1 MDANSSYDFHI
12 YIRDQLNTLS
22 GVNLYFTVPQGTSL
36 VALRKKKICIN
47 TPTPDAALNRALK
60 QGAAVLAKEARHV
73 VGCHFHRPYAA
84 HADGSRMLRADIP
97 IALRLQDQFILSLLQ
112 EILKIQQ
119 ML

>member
-1 MDANSSYDFHI
+1 MC
-12 YIRDQLNTLS
+12 IRDR
-22 GVNLYFTVPQGTSL
+22 YFTVPQGTPL
-36 VALRKKKICIN
+36 VALRKKKIGIN

-73 VGCHFHRPYAA
+73 VGCHFHRPCAA
-84 HADGSRMLRADIP
+84 HADGSRMLRADSAAVRECFRRHKPRDIP